1 MVHILLY
8 EYNNTNITIKSE
20 LIIIKKMIEYH
31 DE

>member
-20 LIIIKKMIEYH
+20 LIIIKKNDQIS
-31 DE
+31 